1 MSIDTSGNVGIA
13 TGNLTFSGTG
23 QRITGDFSNA
33 TIANR
38 LAFQSSTVNGN
49 TNVYFI
55 PNGTATTAGITYFNS
70 SNISNSSYGSVTITS
85 SSMTINSTY
94 LGTGTY
100 LPITFNTGGSEQVRI
115 GATAG
120 TDLGTVGIGYSTLTG
135 VGVNGLAVA
144 GNVGIGY
151 TSISSGVKLDV
162 NGLMRATTWSLNG
175 TGVTGGTAAFAAGT
189 VSTDPNWGFYFRA
202 PTSSSAIANYSFRNS
217 SDTALMTID
226 TSGNVGIGTTNP
238 QSRFAVAS
246 PTSDPSSISFLGSPD
261 GSTSNWRH
269 QLDNSTYN
277 GRLRIRDSANTET
290 VRLASYGDS
299 FITGGN
305 VGIGTSSPD
314 QLLTVNSANITTN
327 SLVSYKQGGTTYGYT
342 GLGQTNQMALQA
354 SVQLN
359 VQTTTATPIT
369 FITNNAECMRID
381 SNGNVG
387 IGTASPSTIGS
398 SLAVVRS
405 DNAGTGYFR
414 NLATSGITADQLQ
427 VAVAQSTSLSSFYLA
442 RFYNN
447 VNASPTPVFYVRG
460 DGDGYFAGNVG
471 IGTSSPSARLQIKGA
486 AGGAT
491 SFKLENSD
499 ASRIYGI
506 TNGLNTGTDGLF
518 TIYDYT
524 ASAPRFNIDS
534 SGNVIAGGSVAL
546 ATTATNGFLYVPTCA
561 GTPTGTPTTVT
572 GMAPIVVNTT
582 NNKLYFY
589 SGGAWRDAGP

>member
-115 GATAG
+115 GATTG

-144 GNVGIGY
+144 GNVGIG
-151 TSISSGVKLDV
+151 TASPTQKLDV
-162 NGLMRATTWSLNG
+162 NGLGRMRFVSGSGAGFNLDTTGNASRFFVGTDPSAEAWRIYDSVGGANRIYLDTSGNVGIGTSSPGYKLDVGDG
-175 TGVTGGTAAFAAGT
+175 TGLQVIRANGGSSGTATGSAVYFGQGGSNNLAIGNYSAIIGGAYDSTGYIYNTGAFGIKIAGGTGY
-189 VSTDPNWGFYFRA
+189 NMY
-202 PTSSSAIANYSFRNS
+202 
-217 SDTALMTID
+217 ID
-226 TSGNVGIGTTNP
+226 TSGNVGIGT
-238 QSRFAVAS
+238 A
-246 PTSDPSSISFLGSPD
+246 
-261 GSTSNWRH
+261 
-269 QLDNSTYN
+269 
-277 GRLRIRDSANTET
+277 
-290 VRLASYGDS
+290 
-299 FITGGN
+299 
-305 VGIGTSSPD
+305 
-314 QLLTVNSANITTN
+314 
-327 SLVSYKQGGTTYGYT
+327 
-342 GLGQTNQMALQA
+342 
-354 SVQLN
+354 
-359 VQTTTATPIT
+359 
-369 FITNNAECMRID
+369 
-381 SNGNVG
+381 
-387 IGTASPSTIGS
+387 
-398 SLAVVRS
+398 
-405 DNAGTGYFR
+405 
-414 NLATSGITADQLQ
+414 
-427 VAVAQSTSLSSFYLA
+427 
-442 RFYNN
+442 
-447 VNASPTPVFYVRG
+447 
-460 DGDGYFAGNVG
+460 
-471 IGTSSPSARLQIKGA
+471 SPSARLQIKGA

-506 TNGLNTGTDGLF
+506 TNGLSTSTDGLF
-518 TIYDYT
+518 TIFDYT

-534 SGNVIAGGSVAL
+534 SGNVIAGGFVAL